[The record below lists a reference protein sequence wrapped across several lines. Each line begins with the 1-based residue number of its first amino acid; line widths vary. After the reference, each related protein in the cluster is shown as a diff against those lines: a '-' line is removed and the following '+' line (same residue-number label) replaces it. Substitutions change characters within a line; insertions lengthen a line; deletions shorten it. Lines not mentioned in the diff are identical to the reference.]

1 MEGADPEPVL
11 QEGYRPRIAR
21 DFEEGRLGSV
31 WGFVPH
37 RPDHTHSRL
46 NPPEPG
52 NTTP

>member
-1 MEGADPEPVL
+1 MEGGDPGPVL
-11 QEGYRPRIAR
+11 GGEYRPRPQR

-37 RPDHTHSRL
+37 RPDHTHARL

-52 NTTP
+52 ETL

>member
-1 MEGADPEPVL
+1 MEGADVEPAVS
-11 QEGYRPRIAR
+11 EGYRTRVQR

-37 RPDHTHSRL
+37 RPDHTHVRL

-52 NTTP
+52 PIP